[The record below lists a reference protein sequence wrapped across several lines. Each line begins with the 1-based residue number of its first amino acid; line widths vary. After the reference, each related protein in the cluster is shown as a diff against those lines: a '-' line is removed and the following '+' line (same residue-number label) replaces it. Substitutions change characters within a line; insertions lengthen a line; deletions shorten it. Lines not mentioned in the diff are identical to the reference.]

1 MDYYI
6 CEHADYTDLPDKLF
20 CDHTPSSFER
30 KSLDGLK
37 FVSRCKDHSPT
48 TGCLSWMNG
57 TEPTFNHAEILTEMQ
72 EVEWSE
78 VE

>member
-1 MDYYI
+1 MFYI
-6 CEHADYTDLPDKLF
+6 CKYSDYTELPDKLF
-20 CDHTPSSFER
+20 CVHSPSGHER
-30 KSLDGLK
+30 RSLDG
-37 FVSRCKDHSPT
+37 SRFIARCRDNLPST
-48 TGCLSWMNG
+48 CCLSWMNG